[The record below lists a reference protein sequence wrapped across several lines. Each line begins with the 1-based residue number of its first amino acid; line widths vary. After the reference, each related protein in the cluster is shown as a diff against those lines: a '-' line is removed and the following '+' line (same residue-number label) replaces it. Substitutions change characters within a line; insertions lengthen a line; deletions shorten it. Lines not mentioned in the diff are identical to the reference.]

1 MGHKDLRLGKIVYV
15 LVFYNI
21 SFSWLFQ
28 LDGLQFIFL
37 LSDSKND
44 LFRVIVF
51 HVIIYVAELY
61 MNYP

>member
-21 SFSWLFQ
+21 SFSWLLQ